1 MAVSASLEPT
11 MNATMPAQLSPEEV
25 DRLARKRASAKMGW
39 YLHACVYVLV
49 NGFLILSST
58 LGYRERP
65 WNIYPAMGWGLGL
78 ALHFVSV
85 FVMGKGSG
93 LREGMVR
100 RERERIERE
109 QNRS

>member
-1 MAVSASLEPT
+1 MTVA
-11 MNATMPAQLSPEEV
+11 MPSPLTPEEIE
-25 DRLARKRASAKMGW
+25 RLAHKRASAKMGW

-49 NGFLILSST
+49 NAYLFASSYFG
-58 LGYRERP
+58 LRAGG

-85 FVMGKGSG
+85 FVMGRGSG
-93 LREGMVR
+93 FREQMVR

-109 QNRS
+109 QNRP

>member
-1 MAVSASLEPT
+1 MNLAMPT
-11 MNATMPAQLSPEEV
+11 PLSPEEIE
-25 DRLARKRASAKMGW
+25 RLAHKRASAKMGW

-49 NGFLILSST
+49 NGFLIVTSY
-58 LGYRERP
+58 LGYRDRP

-85 FVMGKGSG
+85 FVMGRGSG
-93 LREGMVR
+93 IREQMVR

-109 QNRS
+109 QNRP

>member
-1 MAVSASLEPT
+1 MT
-11 MNATMPAQLSPEEV
+11 ATMPSPLTPEEIE
-25 DRLARKRASAKMGW
+25 RLAHKRAAAKMGW

-49 NGFLILSST
+49 NGFLFASSY
-58 LGYRERP
+58 LGFRERP

-85 FVMGKGSG
+85 FVMGRGSS
-93 LREGMVR
+93 LRENMVR

-109 QNRS
+109 QNRL